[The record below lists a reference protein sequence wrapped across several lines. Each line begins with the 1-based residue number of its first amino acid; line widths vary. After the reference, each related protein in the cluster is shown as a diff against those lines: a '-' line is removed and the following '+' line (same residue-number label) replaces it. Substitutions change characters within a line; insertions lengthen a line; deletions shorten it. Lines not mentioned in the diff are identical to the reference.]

1 MLDGGTMGKDPN
13 SIKPAAASAQA
24 VEKRV
29 KLAWGITGAGDLIA
43 EIFETMVDLKKSGN
57 FKITALLSKAA
68 VKVLKAYRLWDTLP
82 TIADKIL
89 VEKDANTPF
98 VVGALQTRKY
108 DALLVA
114 PVTGNSAAKIACGI
128 ADTLITNAVSMT
140 TRTKTPVYVLPVEKE
155 GNEVNTTLPDGSKLE
170 LFTRDL
176 DAQNTAKLGQIKG
189 ISVLDAPEDIKRI
202 LIGLLKTTAF
212 ER

>member
-1 MLDGGTMGKDPN
+1 MGNDAN
-13 SIKPAAASAQA
+13 SKKPAPASSRT

-29 KLAWGITGAGDLIA
+29 RLTWAITGAGDLITD
-43 EIFETMVDLKKSGN
+43 IFEAMKDLKKSGN

-82 TIADKIL
+82 TIAEKIL

-98 VVGALQTRKY
+98 IVGALQTRKY

-114 PVTGNSAAKIACGI
+114 PVTGNSAAKIAHGI
-128 ADTLITNAVSMT
+128 ADTLITNAVAMT
-140 TRTKTPVYVLPVEKE
+140 TKTKTPVYVLPVEKE

-176 DAQNTAKLGQIKG
+176 DVQNTAKLGKIKG
-189 ISVLDAPEDIKRI
+189 ISVLDAPADIKKI
-202 LIGLLKTTAF
+202 WAGL
-212 ER
+212 

>member
-1 MLDGGTMGKDPN
+1 MGNGPDPA
-13 SIKPAAASAQA
+13 KPAPASTQA

-29 KLAWGITGAGDLIA
+29 KLAWAITGAGDLIA
-43 EIFETMVDLKKSGN
+43 EIFEAMKDLKKSGN

-82 TIADKIL
+82 TIAEKIL

-114 PVTGNSAAKIACGI
+114 PVTGNSAAKIAHGI
-128 ADTLITNAVSMT
+128 ADTLITNAVAMT

-155 GNEVNTTLPDGSKLE
+155 GNEVNTTLPDGSKL
-170 LFTRDL
+170 
-176 DAQNTAKLGQIKG
+176 
-189 ISVLDAPEDIKRI
+189 
-202 LIGLLKTTAF
+202 
-212 ER
+212 

>member
-1 MLDGGTMGKDPN
+1 MGNDAN
-13 SIKPAAASAQA
+13 SIKPASASAQA

-43 EIFETMVDLKKSGN
+43 EIFEAMMDLKKSGN

-108 DALLVA
+108 AALLVA
-114 PVTGNSAAKIACGI
+114 PVTGNSAAKIAHGI

-155 GNEVNTTLPDGSKLE
+155 GNEVNTTLPDGSRLE
-170 LFTRDL
+170 LFTRDV
-176 DAQNTAKLGQIKG
+176 DAQNTAKLGKIKG
-189 ISVLDAPEDIKRI
+189 ISVLDVPEDIKRI
-202 LIGLLKTTAF
+202 WADL
-212 ER
+212 

>member
-1 MLDGGTMGKDPN
+1 MGNNAN
-13 SIKPAAASAQA
+13 SKKQTPASTQDR
-24 VEKRV
+24 EKRV
-29 KLAWGITGAGDLIA
+29 RLAWGITGAGDLIA
-43 EIFETMVDLKKSGN
+43 DIFEVMKELKKSGN

-114 PVTGNSAAKIACGI
+114 PVTGNSAAKIVHGI

-189 ISVLDAPEDIKRI
+189 ISVLDAPEDIKRM
-202 LIGLLKTTAF
+202 LLGL
-212 ER
+212 